1 MLPSCSGL
9 LLATIEAHRD
19 SSSLARV
26 RVPSRQAAETG
37 PPTCSISRLP
47 KKGGRRGGRFVDDV
61 ARAGRWMG
69 EGIAESLLAVLLP
82 EEPGQVR
89 RLRSF
94 QQELAELMRPSST
107 PRLADLVDRPW

>member
-47 KKGGRRGGRFVDDV
+47 KKGVGEAGASLTVGGWG
-61 ARAGRWMG
+61 A
-69 EGIAESLLAVLLP
+69 GIAESLLVVLLAGGA
-82 EEPGQVR
+82 EPGASAAFLSAGAIRTAAAV
-89 RLRSF
+89 F
-94 QQELAELMRPSST
+94 F
-107 PRLADLVDRPW
+107 